1 MIIRGRK
8 KRHAVIKMIRNE
20 RTDRNKNCAQLNVSC
35 VFEYKE

>member
-8 KRHAVIKMIRNE
+8 KRHAVIKIRNE
-20 RTDRNKNCAQLNVSC
+20 RTDWNKNCAQLNVSC